1 MKLHEEML
9 AKLQEATQKLMAV
22 GPMAATE
29 AIQHALQKGIYS
41 QHAAANPAESTPQ
54 SRPMHDINPLPE
66 KDAMNAAKVDD
77 VPLAND
83 FVSDLL
89 AKLGVQTGL
98 EGGKFV
104 QPEFFQPEF
113 STLSFIPQ
121 PQHETEVDASSAGQ
135 FITGSYSNQ
144 AGSRSYKLYIPSGYH
159 GQALPL
165 IVMLHGCT
173 QNPDDFAA
181 GTRMNAIAEEKQCCV
196 VYPAQTQS
204 ANSSKCWN
212 WFNAIDQQRDQGEPS
227 IIAGITRQII
237 SSHNIDANR
246 VYIAG
251 MSAGGAM
258 AVIMGTHYP
267 DLYAAVGVHSGLPF
281 AAAHDLPSALAA
293 MKGGAAGRSALNK
306 SAESAAAQK
315 NTIPIIVFHGDRDTT
330 VHPRNGEKVMAQSQ
344 VVRHQGAASAA
355 TSGTPE
361 PSVLR
366 GKISNGHAYTQ
377 TTHQNAEGQIVA
389 EHWLIHGAA
398 HAWAGGSKRGSYTD
412 AKGPDASREMM
423 RFFNAQAKQQ

>member
-1 MKLHEEML
+1 MKRNAEML
-9 AKLQEATQKLMAV
+9 AKMREATQKLMAG
-22 GPMAATE
+22 GPLAATE
-29 AIQHALQKGIYS
+29 AIQQALQKGVNPE
-41 QHAAANPAESTPQ
+41 HAAAYSAWSAPQ
-54 SRPMHDINPLPE
+54 SQPMRDINPMSE
-66 KDAMNAAKVDD
+66 KNTIDAVKVADT
-77 VPLAND
+77 PPAND

-98 EGGKFV
+98 EGGQFIQPKF
-104 QPEFFQPEF
+104 QMP
-113 STLSFIPQ
+113 SFVPQ
-121 PQHETEVDASSAGQ
+121 SESQHEVEIDASSAGQ
-135 FITGSYSNQ
+135 FIAGSYSNQ

-159 GQALPL
+159 GQPLPL
-165 IVMLHGCT
+165 MVMLHGCT

-181 GTRMNAIAEEKQCCV
+181 GTRMNAIAEEKQCFV

-237 SSHNIDANR
+237 SSHHIDASQ

-258 AVIMGTHYP
+258 AVIIARLYP
-267 DLYAAVGVHSGLPF
+267 DLYAAVGVHSGLPY

-293 MKGGAAGRSALNK
+293 MKGGVAGRAAPVKSSVSA
-306 SAESAAAQK
+306 SGATAQQ
-315 NTIPIIVFHGDRDTT
+315 NAVPLIVFHGDRDTT
-330 VHPRNGEKVMAQSQ
+330 VHPRNGEKVMA
-344 VVRHQGAASAA
+344 HANPAAA
-355 TSGTPE
+355 TPGKPE

-366 GKISNGHAYTQ
+366 GKIPNGHAYTQ

-389 EHWLIHGAA
+389 EHWVIHGAA
-398 HAWAGGSKRGSYTD
+398 HAWSGGSKRGSYTD
-412 AKGPDASREMM
+412 AKGPDASQEMM
-423 RFFNAQAKQQ
+423 RFFMTQMKK